1 LHLCDATAAA
11 QEFESQREEIKNKNS
26 EEYNVMKITLES
38 NINALEKK
46 FEVSHEAYV
55 TQTADHSATFR
66 ELTKNDSQAARMIE
80 MRMHKL
86 QRLQVRTSGCI
97 T

>member
-1 LHLCDATAAA
+1 M
-11 QEFESQREEIKNKNS
+11 QEFEAQREEIKNKNS

-38 NINALEKK
+38 NISALEKK

-66 ELTKNDSQAARMIE
+66 ELTANDAQAARVID

-86 QRLQVRTSGCI
+86 QRLQARPCCS
-97 T
+97 